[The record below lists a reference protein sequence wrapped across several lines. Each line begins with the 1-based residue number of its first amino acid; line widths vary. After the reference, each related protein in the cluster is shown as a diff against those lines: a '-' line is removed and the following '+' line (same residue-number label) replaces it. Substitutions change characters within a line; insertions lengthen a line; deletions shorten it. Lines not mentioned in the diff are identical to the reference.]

1 MGTIEAFIREFIR
14 HRGEVIEIFFL
25 LIALGIA
32 ITVLFGDVFISVRF
46 KEQDLQIQIR
56 EVEGAIKNIRNL
68 ETYLEKTKSD
78 MIATEEAKVR
88 IEEEYNKV
96 KELEKLTE
104 NQLDAISLAVNKR
117 TTTDIIKN
125 YFWGFVLGVS
135 GSLVASYI
143 YGYIKRKKG
152 TISKSSNGEQ

>member
-1 MGTIEAFIREFIR
+1 MQ
-14 HRGEVIEIFFL
+14 
-25 LIALGIA
+25 
-32 ITVLFGDVFISVRF
+32 F
-46 KEQDLQIQIR
+46 KKQDLQIQIR
-56 EVEGAIKNIRNL
+56 EVEDAMKNLRNL

-78 MIATEEAKVR
+78 MIATEEAKER

-96 KELEKLTE
+96 KELETLTE

-143 YGYIKRKKG
+143 YGYLKRKKG
-152 TISKSSNGEQ
+152 KISMA